1 MTQIIKGDKVKIIS
15 GKDKGKT
22 GTVLYVKLNKIMVEN
37 INLKTCFLKI
47 TDNNKE
53 NFVKKEAFFDIS
65 KVVKC

>member
-1 MTQIIKGDKVKIIS
+1 MTKIIKGDKVKIIS

-22 GTVLYVKLNKIMVEN
+22 GTVLAVKVNKILVEN

-65 KVVKC
+65 KVVRC

>member
-1 MTQIIKGDKVKIIS
+1 MTQIIKGNKVKIIS
-15 GKDKGKT
+15 GKEKGKT